1 MTRDLTRFWIGGEW
15 VEPLS
20 GERLGVEDPAT
31 EGVVARIALG
41 SAEDVDRA
49 VAAARTA
56 QPGWAATP
64 VGERIAFLDRLL
76 EVTQRRLPELADAI
90 TTEMGAPH
98 DVALGEQAA
107 TAVGHLEGFL
117 TALEDFPWE
126 ERLPNGETLWREPV
140 GVAGLIT
147 PWNWPINQITL
158 KVLPAIATGCA
169 CVLKPSELTPL
180 SAMLYAEIL
189 AEAGLP
195 GGVVNLVNGTGP
207 VAGAALSGHPG
218 IDMMS
223 FTGSTRA
230 GAEVSRDASESVKRV
245 TLELGGKGPNLV
257 FADCGTDL
265 EDRVRASVAEGML
278 NSGQSCDQ
286 PARMIVETPVY
297 DEVCRIAARAAEETV
312 VGDPRQPGD
321 RIGPLAHGAQWE
333 RVQGFIAGAEEEGA
347 RLIAGGRGRPEGLS
361 RGHYARPTIL
371 ADVTPAMTIWR
382 EEVFGPVLTITPFEG
397 EAEGLRLAND
407 TEYGLAAYL
416 QTGDRDRALRV
427 ARGLRAGMV
436 RVNGEAMGAGSPFGG
451 MKRSGNGREGGRL
464 GLEDFTEAKT
474 LTLPPDWR

>member
-20 GERLGVEDPAT
+20 EERLDVEDPAT
-31 EGVVARIALG
+31 EEIVARIALG

-49 VAAARTA
+49 VAAARAA

-64 VGERIAFLDRLL
+64 VGERVAFLDRLL
-76 EVTQRRLPELADAI
+76 EVTKRRLPDLADAI

-98 DVALGEQAA
+98 DVSLGEQAA

-207 VAGAALSGHPG
+207 VVGAALSGHPG

-230 GAEVSRDASESVKRV
+230 GAQVSRDASESVKRV

-257 FADCGTDL
+257 FADCGADL
-265 EDRVRASVAEGML
+265 EERVRASVAEGML

-286 PARMIVETPVY
+286 PARMIVEASVY
-297 DEVCRIAARAAEETV
+297 EEVCRIAAAAAQETV
-312 VGDPRQPGD
+312 VGDPRERRRPDRAAGPCRAMVPG
-321 RIGPLAHGAQWE
+321 
-333 RVQGFIAGAEEEGA
+333 AGVHRG
-347 RLIAGGRGRPEGLS
+347 RRGRGRAPDRR
-361 RGHYARPTIL
+361 RGRAARGAEPRPLRPAHDLRRRDARHDDL
-371 ADVTPAMTIWR
+371 AR
-382 EEVFGPVLTITPFEG
+382 G
-397 EAEGLRLAND
+397 GLRPGPDDHPLR
-407 TEYGLAAYL
+407 GRGGGAAAR
-416 QTGDRDRALRV
+416 QRHRIR
-427 ARGLRAGMV
+427 ARGLRPDRGEGPRPAG
-436 RVNGEAMGAGSPFGG
+436 GAGLARRHGAGERRGDGGGQPLRRHEAVGQRARGRPARAWRISP
-451 MKRSGNGREGGRL
+451 RPRR
-464 GLEDFTEAKT
+464 
-474 LTLPPDWR
+474 